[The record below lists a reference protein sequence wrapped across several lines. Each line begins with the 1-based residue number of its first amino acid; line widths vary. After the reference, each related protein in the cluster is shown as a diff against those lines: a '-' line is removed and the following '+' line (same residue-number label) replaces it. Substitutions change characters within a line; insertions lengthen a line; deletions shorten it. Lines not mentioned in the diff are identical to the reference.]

1 MIVNEQPKST
11 HDVDIRGPLI
21 AWLRNQHPDDGSTG
35 FVEEFKMPRPSARID
50 LAVVNG
56 EIAGFEIKSDAD
68 TLTRLVVQVPAF
80 SQFFDKVSIVTTRK
94 HIDAARKKIPEWW
107 GIVICEYNGFHIAR
121 TAKQNRNIDVSSL
134 LYALSKA
141 EIAELGRLADR
152 PISLGWSK
160 DRMVHAAEV
169 SIDCGQLRHCARH
182 LLRRRASQWSSPIP
196 ITSNA

>member
-1 MIVNEQPKST
+1 MTLNKQPNRT
-11 HDVDIRGPLI
+11 RDPDIRVPLI
-21 AWLRNQHPDDGSTG
+21 AWLRELHPDDGSTG
-35 FVEEFKMPRPSARID
+35 FVEELKMPRPSARID

-68 TLTRLVVQVPAF
+68 TLTRLGVQVPAF
-80 SQFFDKVSIVTTRK
+80 SQFFDKVSVVTTRK
-94 HIDAARKKIPEWW
+94 HVDAARKKIPYWW
-107 GIVICEYNGFHIAR
+107 GIIICESNGFHIAR

-141 EIAELGRLADR
+141 EIAEVGRLAGL

-160 DRMVHAAEV
+160 DRMVRAAEV
-169 SIDCGQLRHCARH
+169 SIDFGHLRHCARN
-182 LLRRRASQWSSPIP
+182 LLRQRASQGSSP